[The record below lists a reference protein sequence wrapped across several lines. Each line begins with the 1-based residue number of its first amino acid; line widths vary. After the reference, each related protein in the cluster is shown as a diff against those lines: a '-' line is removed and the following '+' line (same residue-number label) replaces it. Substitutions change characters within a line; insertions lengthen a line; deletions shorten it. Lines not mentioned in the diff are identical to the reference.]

1 MTTLFN
7 IDTNETRTVTGMPL
21 ILLRLEG
28 AAMLAAAL
36 YAWHLTGGSW
46 LVFGLLFFTP
56 DLAML
61 GYLAG
66 PRAGA
71 IAYNLAHTYV
81 IAALIGAIGLLAGS
95 PMAVA
100 AAIILAGHSGFD
112 RMLGYGLKYTDA
124 FGHTHLGKLGKQ

>member
-1 MTTLFN
+1 MTALFN
-7 IDTNETRTVTGMPL
+7 ADTNGTATVTGMPL

-36 YAWHLTGGSW
+36 YAWHLTGDSW

-71 IAYNLAHTYV
+71 TAYNLVHSYAV
-81 IAALIGAIGLLAGS
+81 AGLIGAIGLLAGA
-95 PMAVA
+95 PLAVA
-100 AAIILAGHSGFD
+100 AALILAGHIGFD
-112 RMLGYGLKYTDA
+112 RMLGYGLKYPDA
-124 FGHTHLGKLGKQ
+124 FGHTHLGRLGKR

>member
-1 MTTLFN
+1 MSAKSDITPTAAA
-7 IDTNETRTVTGMPL
+7 TVTGMPL

-36 YAWHLTGGSW
+36 YAWHLTGNSW

-71 IAYNLAHTYV
+71 ITYNLVHSYA
-81 IAALIGAIGLLAGS
+81 IAALIGAIGLLAGV
-95 PMAVA
+95 PVA
-100 AAIILAGHSGFD
+100 IGAALVLAGHSGFD
-112 RMLGYGLKYTDA
+112 RILGYGLKYPDA
-124 FGHTHLGKLGKQ
+124 FGHTHLGKLGKR

>member
-7 IDTNETRTVTGMPL
+7 IDTNETRSVTGMPL

-36 YAWHLTGGSW
+36 CAWHLTGGSW

-112 RMLGYGLKYTDA
+112 RMLGYGLKYMDA
-124 FGHTHLGKLGKQ
+124 FGHTHLGKLGKR

>member
-1 MTTLFN
+1 MSAKS
-7 IDTNETRTVTGMPL
+7 DTAPNTSAAVIGMPL

-28 AAMLAAAL
+28 AAVLAASV
-36 YAWHLTGGSW
+36 YAWHLTGNSW
-46 LVFGLLFFTP
+46 LVFGLLFLTP

-71 IAYNLAHTYV
+71 IAYNLVHSYAIV
-81 IAALIGAIGLLAGS
+81 APIGAIGLLAGS

-100 AAIILAGHSGFD
+100 AALILAGHIGFD
-112 RMLGYGLKYTDA
+112 RMLGYGLKYPDA
-124 FGHTHLGKLGKQ
+124 FGHTHLGKMGKR

>member
-1 MTTLFN
+1 MSAKSD
-7 IDTNETRTVTGMPL
+7 IQPAAAAPVTGMAL

-46 LVFGLLFFTP
+46 LVFGLFFFTP

-71 IAYNLAHTYV
+71 NAYNLAHTYI

-100 AAIILAGHSGFD
+100 AALILAGHIGFD
-112 RMLGYGLKYTDA
+112 RMLGYGLKYPDA
-124 FGHTHLGKLGKQ
+124 FGHTHLGKLGKR

>member
-1 MTTLFN
+1 MSAKSDITPAAAS
-7 IDTNETRTVTGMPL
+7 TVTGMPL
-21 ILLRLEG
+21 ILLRVEG

-46 LVFGLLFFTP
+46 LTFGLLFFTP

-71 IAYNLAHTYV
+71 IAYNLVHSYAIV
-81 IAALIGAIGLLAGS
+81 ALIGAIGLIAGS
-95 PMAVA
+95 PMALA
-100 AAIILAGHSGFD
+100 AALILAGHIGFD
-112 RMLGYGLKYTDA
+112 RMLGYGLKYPDA
-124 FGHTHLGKLGKQ
+124 FGHTHLGKLGKR

>member
-1 MTTLFN
+1 MSAKSDITPAAAS
-7 IDTNETRTVTGMPL
+7 TVTGMPL
-21 ILLRLEG
+21 ILLRVEG

-71 IAYNLAHTYV
+71 IAYNLVHSYAT
-81 IAALIGAIGLLAGS
+81 AALIGAIGLLAGS

-112 RMLGYGLKYTDA
+112 RMLGYGLKYPGA
-124 FGHTHLGKLGKQ
+124 FGHTHLGKLGKR

>member
-1 MTTLFN
+1 MSAKS
-7 IDTNETRTVTGMPL
+7 DTAPAAAAVTGMPL
-21 ILLRLEG
+21 ILLRVEG

-36 YAWHLTGGSW
+36 YAWHLTGNSW

-71 IAYNLAHTYV
+71 ITYNLVHSYAT
-81 IAALIGAIGLLAGS
+81 AALIGALGLLAGS
-95 PMAVA
+95 SIMVA

-112 RMLGYGLKYTDA
+112 RMLGYGLKYPDA
-124 FGHTHLGKLGKQ
+124 FGHTHLGKLGKR

>member
-1 MTTLFN
+1 MTALFN
-7 IDTNETRTVTGMPL
+7 ADTNGTATVTGMPL

-36 YAWHLTGGSW
+36 YAWHLTGDSW

-61 GYLAG
+61 GYLSG

-71 IAYNLAHTYV
+71 TTYNLVHSYAV
-81 IAALIGAIGLLAGS
+81 AALIGAIGLLAGA
-95 PMAVA
+95 PLAVA
-100 AAIILAGHSGFD
+100 AALILAGHIGFD
-112 RMLGYGLKYTDA
+112 RMLGYGLKYPDA
-124 FGHTHLGKLGKQ
+124 FGHTHLGRLGER